1 MRRHFSQAF
10 FALAAIA
17 ASPVGACANRAVTPG
32 SVSTVPADIEL
43 DRIRNSVDKALTAP
57 PPGGYA
63 AIPAGVRLLSI
74 SRGPNQSIVMNFSDE
89 LVSAGTGRVL
99 EDALHQI
106 LMAASTV
113 RPQTVDRIDD
123 YRVLIKGVPLE
134 TYLP

>member
-1 MRRHFSQAF
+1 MRRHFSQIFLAC
-10 FALAAIA
+10 AAIA
-17 ASPVGACANRAVTPG
+17 ASPVAGCANRGLTAA
-32 SVSTVPADIEL
+32 SVSPRPADAEL
-43 DRIRNSVDKALTAP
+43 DRIRNSVEKALTAR

-74 SRGPNQSIVMNFSDE
+74 SRGPNQSVVMNFSGE
-89 LVSAGTGRVL
+89 LVSGGTGRVL

-106 LMAASTV
+106 LTAASTA
-113 RPQTVDRIDD
+113 RPQTADRIDD